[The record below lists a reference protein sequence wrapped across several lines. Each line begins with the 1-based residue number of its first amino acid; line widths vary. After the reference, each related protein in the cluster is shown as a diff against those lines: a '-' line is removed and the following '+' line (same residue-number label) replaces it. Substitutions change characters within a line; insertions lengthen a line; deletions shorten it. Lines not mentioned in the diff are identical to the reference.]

1 MDSRVKPEN
10 DDGGGAVQTGWGE
23 TDLRGTVLW
32 TPAVASHALV
42 IPDLIRDPS
51 RVQALWTP
59 DQVRDDG

>member
-1 MDSRVKPEN
+1 M
-10 DDGGGAVQTGWGE
+10 GGGAVQTGWGE